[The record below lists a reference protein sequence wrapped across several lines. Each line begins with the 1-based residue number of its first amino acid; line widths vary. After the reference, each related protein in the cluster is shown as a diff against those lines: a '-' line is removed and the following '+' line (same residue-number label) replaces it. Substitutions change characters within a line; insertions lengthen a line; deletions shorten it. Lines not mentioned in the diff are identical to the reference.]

1 MAKSDNEVAQTN
13 GGTKAQ
19 TAPAPYLPFLS
30 FKGAIEALEQ
40 GVPKKLDRTIWRTQS
55 GIMQTQILMAFRF
68 FEMVDEEDR
77 PTGLLHLLVGDKE
90 SRPEALRTMIQSS
103 YANLLKHDLTKM
115 SPKMVEDEME
125 QYNVT
130 GETKRKAVT
139 FFLKAAKF
147 ADIPM
152 HPLLSSQ
159 VRNTGPRKK
168 RAAKRN
174 IEGATFA
181 VTPTATESG
190 ITARNTRSVELSSG
204 GAVTLTLSYDPFSLS
219 SEDRDFVFELID
231 KLRNYESSHRPADS
245 DEEGEEQ

>member
-1 MAKSDNEVAQTN
+1 MAKTATEVAQTN
-13 GGTKAQ
+13 GQAKAQ
-19 TAPAPYLPFLS
+19 TAPAPYLPFLT
-30 FKGAIEALEQ
+30 FKSAVEALEQ

-68 FEMVDEEDR
+68 FGLVDDEDR
-77 PTGLLHLLVGDKE
+77 PTELLHLVVDTKE
-90 SRPEALRTMIQSS
+90 ARPVTLRAMIESA

-125 QYNVT
+125 QYSVT

-168 RAAKRN
+168 RAAIKRSTN
-174 IEGATFA
+174 GEFTA
-181 VTPTATESG
+181 VLTPDTQTGVSKKG
-190 ITARNTRSVELSSG
+190 IREVTLSSG
-204 GAVTLTLSYDPFSLS
+204 GTVGLSLLYDPFDLS
-219 SEDRDFVFELID
+219 EEDRKFVFELVD
-231 KLRNYESSHRPADS
+231 KLKAYAEAHPPTD
-245 DEEGEEQ
+245 DEPEDLS